1 MSDGPTLDFTSYC
14 KPGPVVRQTS
24 PRYDSMAGVLSTPRF
39 RLTASAYLPGAA
51 AVGVEQRIRAVLAD
65 RLPESDPT
73 VRVALTDQ
81 VTVAF
86 TMSADEKT
94 FYDRGVLQIMNH
106 PDRKNYAVPTWPVR
120 HNGAP
125 PSIERAPFLGEHSVQ
140 VLGSWLG
147 LSEREIDGLAEQ
159 KVISRR

>member
-1 MSDGPTLDFTSYC
+1 
-14 KPGPVVRQTS
+14 
-24 PRYDSMAGVLSTPRF
+24 VLSTPRF

-86 TMSADEKT
+86 TMSAESAT
-94 FYDRGVLQIMNH
+94 EARAEGRVLAYDVLLGATPIALE
-106 PDRKNYAVPTWPVR
+106 AVELFA
-120 HNGAP
+120 AP
-125 PSIERAPFLGEHSVQ
+125 PVPA
-140 VLGSWLG
+140 
-147 LSEREIDGLAEQ
+147 
-159 KVISRR
+159 